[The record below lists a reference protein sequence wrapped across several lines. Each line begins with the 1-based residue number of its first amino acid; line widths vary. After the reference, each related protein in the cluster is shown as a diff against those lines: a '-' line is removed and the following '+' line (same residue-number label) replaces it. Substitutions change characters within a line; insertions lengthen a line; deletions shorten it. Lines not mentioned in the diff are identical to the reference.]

1 MTMFCN
7 KPKLKETFTSFS
19 ILKNY
24 RDGEDRVTRQQK
36 KLEDVTVIKL
46 MLYNV
51 RNQQK

>member
-19 ILKNY
+19 IFKNY

-36 KLEDVTVIKL
+36 KVRGCNGNKANVI
-46 MLYNV
+46 
-51 RNQQK
+51 